1 MDKVRERVWLGLQA
15 VMLNGQ
21 YASLWMRNNLN
32 GLSRDQRRWV
42 TQVLYGVLR
51 YREPVRYQWSD
62 LVRRPPADRIALLLD
77 MSVYQ
82 LFWLD
87 QSADYAV
94 VNEMVQLCPK
104 AQKGLVNAVLHRV
117 IARGRRPQPES
128 DAMEDLA
135 LRTSHPQWLLKMWA
149 AQYSPETMR
158 RIALADLQPGSVA
171 VRINPLKLS
180 AEQLAQRPEVTL
192 DENGWTLK
200 MTGNPLHDPWFEQG
214 RIVVQ
219 DPSSQQAALWLDP
232 KPGER
237 VLDVCSAPG
246 TKTTQMAAMMNNRGT
261 ILACDLYEHRLRLV
275 EQAAQKQGATIIT
288 TRQMDALKADQ
299 MLAADQFDKVLM
311 DVPCSGLGVLR
322 HKPEIL
328 CHLRPEDL
336 DQIILLQR
344 QILDHVSGLVK
355 PGGSFVYSTCTL
367 NRKENEKQIEAF
379 LRDHPDFSLVRQQT
393 RFPFEA
399 DQDGF
404 YIAKVIRKP

>member
-135 LRTSHPQWLLKMWA
+135 LRTSHPQ
-149 AQYSPETMR
+149 
-158 RIALADLQPGSVA
+158 
-171 VRINPLKLS
+171 
-180 AEQLAQRPEVTL
+180 
-192 DENGWTLK
+192 
-200 MTGNPLHDPWFEQG
+200 
-214 RIVVQ
+214 
-219 DPSSQQAALWLDP
+219 
-232 KPGER
+232 
-237 VLDVCSAPG
+237 
-246 TKTTQMAAMMNNRGT
+246 
-261 ILACDLYEHRLRLV
+261 
-275 EQAAQKQGATIIT
+275 
-288 TRQMDALKADQ
+288 
-299 MLAADQFDKVLM
+299 
-311 DVPCSGLGVLR
+311 
-322 HKPEIL
+322 
-328 CHLRPEDL
+328 
-336 DQIILLQR
+336 
-344 QILDHVSGLVK
+344 
-355 PGGSFVYSTCTL
+355 
-367 NRKENEKQIEAF
+367 
-379 LRDHPDFSLVRQQT
+379 
-393 RFPFEA
+393 
-399 DQDGF
+399 
-404 YIAKVIRKP
+404 